1 MEAAETRK
9 GLGGESS
16 IDEIRRDPDG
26 YRDRISARYD
36 AEAAEW
42 VQQEMQRR
50 TDLQRRNR
58 RHSLRRRLLSKLNM
72 HDTAA

>member
-1 MEAAETRK
+1 MEAAESH
-9 GLGGESS
+9 GSHIGDSS

-42 VQQEMQRR
+42 VRQEMRR
-50 TDLQRRNR
+50 RIDLDRRKR
-58 RHSLRRRLLSKLNM
+58 RSLRQRLLSKLNLT
-72 HDTAA
+72 DRAA

>member
-1 MEAAETRK
+1 MEAAETRR
-9 GLGGESS
+9 GLEGESS

-42 VQQEMQRR
+42 VQREMRRR
-50 TDLQRRNR
+50 TDLERRNR
-58 RHSLRRRLLSKLNM
+58 RRSLRRLLLSKLNL

>member
-1 MEAAETRK
+1 MKAAEPPQNEM
-9 GLGGESS
+9 GESS

-26 YRDRISARYD
+26 YRERISARYD

-42 VQQEMQRR
+42 VEREMRR
-50 TDLQRRNR
+50 RIDLDRRR
-58 RHSLRRRLLSKLNM
+58 RRRSLRQRLLSKITP

>member
-1 MEAAETRK
+1 MQAAETPEFE
-9 GLGGESS
+9 LGESS

-26 YRDRISARYD
+26 YRERISARYD

-42 VQQEMQRR
+42 VEREMLRRIDLHRQRR
-50 TDLQRRNR
+50 K
-58 RHSLRRRLLSKLNM
+58 SLRRRLMGKISP